1 MSLVTTAAFISTV
14 NSDHTIQ
21 LPEEVPIGA
30 KVAIFLMPGG
40 EPNPDQIVRR
50 ARFEKV
56 IAAVRAAIAD
66 GFTPPIISDAEL
78 KARIQR
84 ARQAAKGKPAQV

>member
-14 NSDHTIQ
+14 NGDHTIQ
-21 LPEEVPIGA
+21 LPKEVPIGA
-30 KVAIFLMPGG
+30 KVAIFLMPG
-40 EPNPDQIVRR
+40 EAANPEQLTRQ

-66 GFTPPIISDAEL
+66 GFTPPVISDAEL

-84 ARQAAKGKPAQV
+84 ARQAAKAKSAAV